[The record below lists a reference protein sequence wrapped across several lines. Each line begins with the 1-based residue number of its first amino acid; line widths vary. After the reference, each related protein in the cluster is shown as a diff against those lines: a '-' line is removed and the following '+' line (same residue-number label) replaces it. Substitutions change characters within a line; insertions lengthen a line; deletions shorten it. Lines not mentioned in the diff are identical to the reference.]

1 MTRRELVLLG
11 AQAATFLVAVAIG
24 AATTQASDWEPFGLF
39 AVLAAGT
46 IVSGLYPIEIRGVR
60 AAGCSIGIILAAALL
75 GPAPAAVVGV
85 LSQIAMSARRRPPL
99 QTTVCNVM
107 VFTVFPLA
115 AGFLIRF
122 AGDLGL
128 THGDFG
134 LPATVFAAFLAANF
148 LNFLLLE
155 LDLML

>member
-1 MTRRELVLLG
+1 MTRRERVLLWV
-11 AQAATFLVAVAIG
+11 QAAVFVLAALLA
-24 AATTQASDWEPFGLF
+24 AATTRAADWQPEGLLV
-39 AVLAAGT
+39 VLAAGT
-46 IVSGLYPIEIRGVR
+46 AVSGLYPIEIKGVR
-60 AAGCSIGIILAAALL
+60 AAGCSIGIVLAAALL

-122 AGDLGL
+122 AG
-128 THGDFG
+128 
-134 LPATVFAAFLAANF
+134 
-148 LNFLLLE
+148 
-155 LDLML
+155 